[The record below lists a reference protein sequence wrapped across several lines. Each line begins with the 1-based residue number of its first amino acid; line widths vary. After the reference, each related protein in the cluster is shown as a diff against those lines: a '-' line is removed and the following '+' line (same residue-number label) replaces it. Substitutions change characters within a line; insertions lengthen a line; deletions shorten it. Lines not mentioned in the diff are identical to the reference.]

1 MKSYNNKINRLLTT
15 FAIVFLAAWAS
26 LTGCTTTADY
36 TLGEELA
43 PGHQQLNMRH
53 RLYSNGMLKETKDN
67 EMINTP
73 CKVFEMRLYRTD
85 SVNAASLDQL
95 YLGLQKHDYY
105 GVRKMGFAS
114 QMLFMSG
121 VDDSIGFGYRPVYDS
136 MMFLFEVDT
145 FAGDTTKPI
154 KYNVYA
160 LSEDLVNEESEDS
173 IFIITYNPRTAGHL
187 AADAEPIY
195 TFEFPNAA
203 KGVYTNST
211 QLRMQET
218 PKTMEFLKKL
228 ICWELDEN
236 GLANKNT
243 EFYQSDSAFV
253 HNFPGLYIEAEAE
266 TPDGDGSAF
275 AFKPTSTGIS
285 FYGRTR
291 NPGAD
296 VDIMCD
302 TLNMNY
308 YFRDNNVI
316 DYGNV
321 SAQSVTFDYSGSEF
335 ASTPMYETE
344 ENRPEVGIG
353 YVDGCG
359 GMITELTFTEEFLL
373 SLYELVCDQEGNQD
387 YSSAAMNQAALRIYL
402 EDAVYDYTAL
412 DPISWA
418 EKLNQSIPRLGLY
431 INYKNRTPI
440 PDYLYSVEDSGGT
453 LAYNGYL
460 NRSHAYYEMDITSY
474 VQELVNDMI
483 EIQPK
488 SAEDIK
494 EAYKKDKEEQTNKY
508 FSHRFFIGPAAN
520 KIFTFDRSA
529 VQGADVSMPDI
540 TKAAMEL
547 EITYTLIK

>member
-359 GMITELTFTEEFLL
+359 GMVTELTFTEEFLL

>member
-160 LSEDLVNEESEDS
+160 LSDDLVNEESEDS

-359 GMITELTFTEEFLL
+359 GMVTELTFTEEFLL

>member
-160 LSEDLVNEESEDS
+160 LSDDLVNEESEDS

-359 GMITELTFTEEFLL
+359 GMVTELTFTEEFLF

-488 SAEDIK
+488 SSEDIK

-508 FSHRFFIGPAAN
+508 FSHKFFIGPAAN